1 MCCAML
7 HTSLRHL
14 WTTPSYAHPPVIRLC
29 GRAPLYISDCHLH
42 LLCHAACSLRLA
54 VNSAL
59 GSVPPTAVYAITSGC
74 RRQRTFLS
82 LTCQGRQTTFFHLAA
97 CLCAAYLKCGSSLCI
112 LWHHQSQSAVIRTEL
127 DLPSITCG
135 SHTTR
140 HRCEPARIKKK
151 SPSHGHGP
159 TNARSLKGIRNTSIL
174 TAPPTKCIPLSL
186 PANYSVSHYVG
197 QNISVVVVVVYILHI
212 CSATSCLCV
221 SFFHSLT
228 VAHVQRIFQLI
239 CKHSLTFLCLTW
251 NGLCLI

>member
-1 MCCAML
+1 
-7 HTSLRHL
+7 
-14 WTTPSYAHPPVIRLC
+14 
-29 GRAPLYISDCHLH
+29 
-42 LLCHAACSLRLA
+42 LA

-159 TNARSLKGIRNTSIL
+159 TNARSLTGIRNTSIL